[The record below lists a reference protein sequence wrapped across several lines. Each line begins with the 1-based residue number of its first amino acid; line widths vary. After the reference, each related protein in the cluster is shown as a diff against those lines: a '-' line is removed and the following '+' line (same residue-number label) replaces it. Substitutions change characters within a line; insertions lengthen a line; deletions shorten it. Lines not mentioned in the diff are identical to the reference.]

1 MEYYLK
7 LFVPAILIYPEN
19 KLQSD
24 DIKAT
29 FLYFYKK

>member
-1 MEYYLK
+1 MEYYPK
-7 LFVPAILIYPEN
+7 PFVPVILIYSEN